1 MPKLDNL
8 IEVKTSLRLRGL
20 HPVLSNWTQAVM
32 DFSKQ
37 ADHDNNCWWY
47 NERASLSVLA
57 GAAWRTKG
65 WTALEEFS
73 TTKRA
78 TVPDGEVDHGRVS
91 RGRCDLHIESPS
103 NNYAIEAK
111 QAWQC
116 IGKNAR
122 ADRMAKA
129 MKKANKDAGNLSR
142 DEGKHRLGLTF
153 VVPYLSLS
161 QVGERH
167 SRKDPDIDQIAV
179 REAVVTWLEKVD
191 FSSLSAFAFVFP
203 GRTSGYYNENRSL
216 VFPGTLIAIEERT
229 KANKQ
234 RKRL

>member
-8 IEVKTSLRLRGL
+8 IKVRTSRRLLGL
-20 HPVLSNWTQAVM
+20 HPVLSSWTEAVM

-37 ADHDNNCWWY
+37 ATHENNCWWY

-65 WTALEEFS
+65 WTALEEFG

-78 TVPDGEVDHGRVS
+78 KVPDGEVDHGRLA
-91 RGRCDLHIESPS
+91 RGSCDLHIESPS
-103 NNYAIEAK
+103 NSYAIEAK

-116 IGKNAR
+116 IGRNAR
-122 ADRMAKA
+122 VDRMTKVMGKAKQ
-129 MKKANKDAGNLSR
+129 DAGNLSR
-142 DEGKHRLGLTF
+142 DEGEHRLALTF
-153 VVPYLSLS
+153 VVPYMPLS
-161 QVGERH
+161 QVGER
-167 SRKDPDIDQIAV
+167 RLRMAPGIDEVVV
-179 REAVVTWLEKVD
+179 REAVVKWLDRVD
-191 FSSLSAFAFVFP
+191 FSAFSAFAFVFP
-203 GRTSGYYNENRSL
+203 KRSSGYYNEKENL
-216 VFPGTLIAIEERT
+216 VFPGTLIAIKERM

>member
-1 MPKLDNL
+1 MPKLDDL
-8 IEVKTSLRLRGL
+8 IKVKTSARLRGL
-20 HPVLSNWTQAVM
+20 HPVLCNWTEAVM

-37 ADHDNNCWWY
+37 ANHDDNCWWY

-78 TVPDGEVDHGRVS
+78 LVPDGEVDHGRMS

-103 NNYAIEAK
+103 NDYAIEAK

-116 IGKNAR
+116 IGRNAR
-122 ADRMAKA
+122 VDRMARAMDKA
-129 MKKANKDAGNLSR
+129 KKDVGNLNR
-142 DEGKHRLGLTF
+142 DEGEHRLAVAF
-153 VVPYLSLS
+153 VVPYLPLR

-167 SRKDPDIDQIAV
+167 LRKDPDIDQTAV
-179 REAVVTWLEKVD
+179 REAVTTWLEKVD

-203 GRTSGYYNENRSL
+203 KRSSGYFNESQKL
-216 VFPGTLIAIEERT
+216 VFPGTLIAIAERT

>member
-1 MPKLDNL
+1 MPKLDDL
-8 IEVKTSLRLRGL
+8 IKVKTSARLRGL
-20 HPVLSNWTQAVM
+20 HPVLTSWTKAVM

-37 ADHDNNCWWY
+37 SDNENNCWWY

-103 NNYAIEAK
+103 NDYAIEAK

-122 ADRMAKA
+122 VDRMARAMGKA
-129 MKKANKDAGNLSR
+129 RKDAGNLSR
-142 DEGKHRLGLTF
+142 EEGKHRLAVTF
-153 VVPYLSLS
+153 VVPYLPLS
-161 QVGERH
+161 QVGAR
-167 SRKDPDIDQIAV
+167 RARDTPDINQAAV
-179 REAVVTWLEKVD
+179 REVVTAWLKKID
-191 FSSLSAFAFVFP
+191 LSSLSAFAFVFP
-203 GRTSGYYNENRSL
+203 TRTSGYYNENEKL
-216 VFPGTLIAIEERT
+216 VFPGTLVAIEERT